1 MLITGM
7 ERYTLGWTTRSGS
20 HRCRMNILKQAAVSH
35 LCLALMFSGCS
46 SMSTPSSTPTPGP
59 PPASAQ
65 AQPPAITEPELQASS
80 QNDPSLTQGENVER
94 MDRALARSLNKYDT
108 RRNAQSQ
115 AGGGSSPATAGSAA
129 DTALGADGGA
139 FPELGPGGSLAS
151 SEISGT
157 ETNPQVPAGAL
168 GGPTQVSDVT
178 ELSPALGSPPGSGEE
193 ETPDRTA
200 GRVPVGRRPVLGS
213 GKLPEDIPAADN
225 DSVLEAQIRAAAM
238 QEQDPDMR
246 ERLWNEYRRYKGL
259 SVQE

>member
-1 MLITGM
+1 
-7 ERYTLGWTTRSGS
+7 
-20 HRCRMNILKQAAVSH
+20 MNVSKQAAVSH
-35 LCLALMFSGCS
+35 LCLVLMLSGCS
-46 SMSTPSSTPTPGP
+46 SMSAQNSTPPPGP
-59 PPASAQ
+59 PPSSAQ

-80 QNDPSLTQGENVER
+80 QDDPSLTQGENVER
-94 MDRALARSLNKYDT
+94 MDRALARSLNKYDA

-115 AGGGSSPATAGSAA
+115 GGGGSPPATAGGAA
-129 DTALGADGGA
+129 GTAPGAAGGA
-139 FPELGPGGSLAS
+139 FPELGSGGSIAS

-178 ELSPALGSPPGSGEE
+178 ELSPALGSPPGGGEQD
-193 ETPDRTA
+193 TPDRTA
-200 GRVPVGRRPVLGS
+200 GRVPIGRRPVLGS

-238 QEQDPDMR
+238 QEQDPHMR

-259 SVQE
+259 PVQE